1 MRILQDALFSEN
13 HCGELIMRRQTVRR
27 PKAHYSRESGQ
38 AAVFL
43 MLGMGLFLLGG
54 IGFAVDMANMWM
66 HRQASQNA
74 ADAAC
79 TAAAMDMVNDAN
91 GATNS
96 GGFTAGTGF
105 NCSSNPTDRKSV
117 V

>member
-1 MRILQDALFSEN
+1 TRIQQDALFSEN
-13 HCGELIMRRQTVRR
+13 DCGELIMIRKTIRRRNPR
-27 PKAHYSRESGQ
+27 HSRESGQ

-79 TAAAMDMVNDAN
+79 TAAAMDLVNDAN

-96 GGFTAGTGF
+96 GGFAPGTGF
-105 NCSSNPTDRKSV
+105 NCSSKSGSAPCQY
-117 V
+117 

>member
-1 MRILQDALFSEN
+1 MVKKTDRFNEGHSRREN
-13 HCGELIMRRQTVRR
+13 
-27 PKAHYSRESGQ
+27 GQ
-38 AAVFL
+38 AALFL
-43 MLGMGLFLLGG
+43 MLGMGLFLMGG

-96 GGFTAGTGF
+96 GGFTPGTGF
-105 NCSSNPTDRKSV
+105 NCSSNATSAPCQYAGFNGYTATAGGLQTN
-117 V
+117 

>member
-1 MRILQDALFSEN
+1 MRKKIVR
-13 HCGELIMRRQTVRR
+13 HRRSR
-27 PKAHYSRESGQ
+27 HSRESGQ
-38 AAVFL
+38 AALFL
-43 MLGMGLFLLGG
+43 MLGIGLFLLGG
-54 IGFAVDMANMWM
+54 LGFAVDMANMWM

-96 GGFTAGTGF
+96 GGFTAGNGF
-105 NCSSNPTDRKSV
+105 LCSSNPTAAPCQYAGFNAYTAN
-117 V
+117 

>member
-1 MRILQDALFSEN
+1 MRIQQDALYSEN
-13 HCGELIMRRQTVRR
+13 HCGELAMRRKTVRR
-27 PKAHYSRESGQ
+27 RNPRHSRESGQ

-43 MLGMGLFLLGG
+43 MLGIGLFLLGG
-54 IGFAVDMANMWM
+54 IGFAVDMANLWM

-79 TAAAMDMVNDAN
+79 TAAAMDMVNVAN
-91 GATNS
+91 GATSS
-96 GGFTAGTGF
+96 GGFTLGTGF